1 MNLKNYKKKIKAY
14 LQMDNEI
21 IIFDDTEIV
30 EHKFHQYKSS
40 IWINGIDV
48 NKIVVSNDFK
58 YLKILNISLVTKIM
72 KKLNLYAYSFQK
84 RMHIE

>member
-1 MNLKNYKKKIKAY
+1 
-14 LQMDNEI
+14 MDNEI
-21 IIFDDTEIV
+21 IIFDDNEIG